1 MTEPKP
7 LNWNPEPGIGYS
19 VVRRSDGGMTVTVT
33 DLSDATL
40 QHWHDFALEHL
51 LASDRLTRN
60 LYDLR
65 QVKEIPRKAVRTA
78 IEVNSDPAARNIR
91 VAVVVDNDKVANA
104 VREMYYQSLPE
115 TSAAIKIF
123 SDIEAAEAWLSRPL
137 DRMV

>member
-7 LNWNPEPGIGYS
+7 LHWKPELGIGYT
-19 VVRRSDGGMTVTVT
+19 VVRRPDGGMTLTVT
-33 DLSDATL
+33 NLSDATI

-51 LASDRLTRN
+51 LGSDRLTRN

-65 QVKEIPRKAVRTA
+65 QVKEIPEKAVRAA

-91 VAVVVDNDKVANA
+91 VAVVVNSEKVANA
-104 VREMYYQSLPE
+104 VRELYYQSLPE

-123 SDIEAAEAWLSRPL
+123 SEIDLAEAWLSRPL
-137 DRMV
+137 DQMA

>member
-7 LNWNPEPGIGYS
+7 LYWKPAPGIGYT
-19 VVRRSDGGMTVTVT
+19 VVRRPDGGMALTFT
-33 DLSDATL
+33 DLSDLTI

-51 LASDRLTRN
+51 FGSDRLTRN

-65 QVKEIPRKAVRTA
+65 QIKEIPEKAIHSA

-91 VAVVVDNDKVANA
+91 LAVVVNNDKLANA
-104 VREMYYQSLPE
+104 VREIYYSVVPE

-123 SDIEAAEAWLSRPL
+123 TDMDAAEAWLSRPM
-137 DRMV
+137 DQMV

>member
-7 LNWNPEPGIGYS
+7 LYWKPEPGIGYT
-19 VVRRSDGGMTVTVT
+19 VVRRPDGGMTVTVT
-33 DLSDATL
+33 DLSDATI

-51 LASDRLTRN
+51 LGSDRLTRN

-65 QVKEIPRKAVRTA
+65 QVKEIPEKAVHVA

-91 VAVVVDNDKVANA
+91 VAVVVNNDKVANA
-104 VREMYYQSLPE
+104 VRELYYQSLPE
-115 TSAAIKIF
+115 TSASIKIF

-137 DRMV
+137 DQMA